1 MNKTKQKAICQ
12 GIFIIVYT
20 LGNAAIASAQ
30 IIPDATLPVNSTV
43 TPSGNTFTIEGGTQ
57 AGNNLFHSFEQF
69 SVPTNGTAF
78 FNNAQTIQNIFSRV
92 TGNSISNIDGLIKAN
107 GNANLFL
114 LNPNGIIFGSN
125 ARLNIGGSFLA
136 STANSLVFQDGSFFS
151 AVNPQAPPLLTINVP
166 IGLQLG
172 GTPARIQVQ
181 GTGHNLRID
190 DREAVIRSSRPEGL
204 SVQPGNTLAL
214 VGGEIAIAGGNLTA
228 TGGRIE
234 LWSVENG
241 QLLIVSSNGKLTIN
255 NAQQTTNYGNIQLS
269 QAASVDASGNG
280 GEIQVQGR
288 NVSLRDGSAILAI
301 TEGTQQGGTL
311 NVRASES
318 LELIGNTTTTD
329 SQLFRSSLLS
339 QAQGEG
345 KAGDLIIETGQLIIN
360 GGQAAAST
368 FAGGAAGNITIKAR
382 DLVKLTGIE
391 TDGEF
396 TSGLFSLVEQEATGN
411 GGSLTVETRRL
422 IVQGGAQVAT
432 TTFGDGKGGN
442 LTVRAEEF
450 IDLTGRTANDNIP
463 SGLFSAAVG
472 RGNGGDLTVETR
484 QLIVQNGAEVSTSTF
499 SAGNAGN
506 LLIRAFDFL
515 EVNKGNETTD
525 GSFFPSGIFA
535 QVNYQLTDAEEIV
548 PAIGTGGSLTIETR
562 RLLVRDGGLISAGTI
577 SEGAGGTLTVNAKDS
592 VELVGIAPDGF
603 PTGLFAT
610 TQGSGAGGNLII
622 NTRRLIAQNGGQVAA
637 STLGNGV
644 GGTVTVN
651 ATDSV
656 ELSGIGTFPDG
667 EVVPTLEGDI
677 LRSGIFARTRFE
689 GSGAAGSLNITTG
702 NLIIQDRATATVS
715 TRFGSETAAAGSI
728 TINANNISLDNG
740 IITAET
746 RAGNFGDIELR
757 TSRSLQLR
765 RNSSI
770 TTNATGTGGN
780 ITIETGVLAALENSD
795 ITANSSDSRGGQV
808 NITTEGIFRQGFLGT
823 NIFRQASDFT
833 SDITATSQLG
843 PQFDGIVSIQTP
855 EIDPTQGIIALPENF
870 AAAPIPNNPCAV
882 PGQQFEFI
890 NTGRGGL
897 PPSPREALN
906 LGVARVNERR
916 SAENPV
922 QIVEAQG
929 WIKGP
934 NGEIILTADKMPTA
948 TPYTSWE
955 RPAACDVLSR

>member
-12 GIFIIVYT
+12 GLFIIIYT
-20 LGNAAIASAQ
+20 LGNSAIASAQ
-30 IIPDATLPVNSTV
+30 IIPDATLPINSTV

-107 GNANLFL
+107 GSANLFL
-114 LNPNGIIFGSN
+114 LNPNGIIFGPN

-136 STANSLVFQDGSFFS
+136 STANNLVFQDGSSFS
-151 AVNPQAPPLLTINVP
+151 AINPQAPPLLTINVP

-190 DREAVIRSSRPEGL
+190 DREAVIRSDRPEGL

-234 LWSVENG
+234 LWSASNG
-241 QLLIVSSNGKLTIN
+241 QLSIVNSNGKLTIN
-255 NAQQTTNYGNIQLS
+255 NAQATTNYGDIQLS

-301 TEGTQQGGTL
+301 TEGTEQGATL
-311 NVRASES
+311 NIRASES
-318 LELIGNTTTTD
+318 LEIIGNTTTTD
-329 SQLFRSSLLS
+329 GQLFRSSLLS
-339 QAQGEG
+339 QAQGEK
-345 KAGDLIIETGQLIIN
+345 KAGDLIVETGQLIIN
-360 GGQAAAST
+360 GGQVAAST
-368 FAGGAAGNITIKAR
+368 FAAGDAGNLTVRAR
-382 DLVKLTGIE
+382 DLVQLTGVE
-391 TDGEF
+391 TDGAL
-396 TSGLFSLVEQEATGN
+396 TSGLFSLVNREATGN
-411 GGSLTVETRRL
+411 GGNLTVETRQL
-422 IVQGGAQVAT
+422 IIQNGAQIAT
-432 TTFGDGKGGN
+432 TVLGDGKGGN
-442 LTVRAEEF
+442 LTVRAAESIE
-450 IDLTGRTANDNIP
+450 LTGETTIIDPLTELPYP
-463 SGLFSAAVG
+463 SGLFSQTQGAVDA
-472 RGNGGDLTVETR
+472 GNLTIETR
-484 QLIVQNGAEVSTSTF
+484 QLIVSDGAVIGTTTF
-499 SAGNAGN
+499 GVGNAGG
-506 LLIRAFDFL
+506 LLIRASDS
-515 EVNKGNETTD
+515 VTVSANG
-525 GSFFPSGIFA
+525 GIFT
-535 QVNYQLTDAEEIV
+535 QVNAEE
-548 PAIGTGGSLTIETR
+548 ATGFGGNLTIETR
-562 RLLVRDGGLISAGTI
+562 QLLLQDGGQISASTF
-577 SEGAGGTLTVNAKDS
+577 GAGTGGNLTVRGVTQAESLNTSEADL
-592 VELVGIAPDGF
+592 VELKGTSSDSF
-603 PTGLFAT
+603 PSGLFAVT
-610 TQGSGAGGNLII
+610 FGTGAGGNLII

-637 STLGNGV
+637 STLGDGV
-644 GGTVTVN
+644 GGTVTIN

-656 ELSGIGTFPDG
+656 ELRGVGTFPDG

-702 NLIIQDRATATVS
+702 NLIIQDGATATVS

-728 TINANNISLDNG
+728 TVNANNINLDNG
-740 IITAET
+740 IITAKT
-746 RAGNFGDIELR
+746 RAGNFGNIELR

-765 RNSSI
+765 GNSSI

-808 NITTEGIFRQGFLGT
+808 NITTQGIFRQGFLGT
-823 NIFRQASDFT
+823 NISRQATDFT

-843 PQFDGIVSIQTP
+843 AQFDGIVAIQTP
-855 EIDPTQGIIALPENF
+855 EIDPTQGIVALPENF

-906 LGVARVNERR
+906 LGVAAVNQRR
-916 SAENPV
+916 SSENPV
-922 QIVEAQG
+922 QIVEARG

-934 NGEIILTADKMPTA
+934 NGEIILTDKVPTT
-948 TPYTSWE
+948 TPYSSWE
-955 RPAACDVLSR
+955 RPATCGILSR